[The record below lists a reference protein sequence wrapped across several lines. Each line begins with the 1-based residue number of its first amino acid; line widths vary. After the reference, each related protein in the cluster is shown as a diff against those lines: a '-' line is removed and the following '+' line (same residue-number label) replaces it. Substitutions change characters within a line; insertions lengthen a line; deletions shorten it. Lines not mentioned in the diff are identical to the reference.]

1 MKKASLLI
9 LKWLFPAFFMMLGLF
24 FYAAVHG
31 HSFLGLI
38 CFGIAGVICCYY
50 LLAILKK
57 SHLTVAKVLQT
68 LLSILLCLGIAIFTI
83 TEVIILR
90 ASAGSPDTKCQYIVV
105 LGAKVNGTSPSLS
118 LNDRIRV
125 AYTYLS
131 ENPDTI
137 AILSGGQGADE
148 GISEAQ
154 CMFEQLTA
162 RGIDPE
168 RLWLEDKATSTWEN
182 LNFSLA
188 LIEEKTG
195 NRPTSIGLLSSEYHL
210 FRASLFAADCGV
222 EAIGIPAATSWFS
235 IRVNYFLRE
244 VAGVWHYLILG
255 GQYHD

>member
-1 MKKASLLI
+1 M
-9 LKWLFPAFFMMLGLF
+9 PA
-24 FYAAVHG
+24 AR
-31 HSFLGLI
+31 I
-38 CFGIAGVICCYY
+38 
-50 LLAILKK
+50 
-57 SHLTVAKVLQT
+57 QN
-68 LLSILLCLGIAIFTI
+68 
-83 TEVIILR
+83 
-90 ASAGSPDTKCQYIVV
+90 
-105 LGAKVNGTSPSLS
+105 AKVNGTSPSLS
-118 LNDRIRV
+118 LNDRIRA

-195 NRPTSIGLLSSEYHL
+195 VRPSTIGLLSSEYHL